1 MPLLRFDGYYVLTD
15 LAGVPDILSRIKPI
29 FRSLVPGRESEP
41 RVAELK
47 PWVRFVV
54 TAYLVTLVPALL
66 FLFAWMIMATPRL
79 IATIYDSF
87 GLQLD
92 RLHEAAGPAEVA
104 VGAVRMMALGMPV
117 AAMSLSLGRTGRM
130 AGRGLVRWS
139 RRSAPRTAVAA
150 LGAVAMI
157 GAAGYIWWP
166 NGDYEPIRPGER
178 GTIGESI
185 GAMSDAAEGRPFF
198 TPERE
203 LRYGPVPT
211 EREAEAARRARGSSE
226 RAAGQGRPDGVAP
239 QGGRDAP
246 EGGGGPT
253 AGGFDQ
259 SLGREDDFV
268 PFRDGSEVDGP
279 AYTPDGSGGS
289 QPVPG
294 ETTTQPGTT
303 TTQPAPSTTT
313 TQPVPGETTM
323 QPGTT
328 TTQPA
333 PSTTTTQPAPSDIG
347 TTTPTEPAPTGIGG
361 TSAAPTETTPTT
373 SETTPLTTDT
383 PPPDSGDTSTTT
395 APTTESDPTT
405 TTPTTP

>member
-1 MPLLRFDGYYVLTD
+1 MLQQLLPLLRFDGYYVLTD
-15 LAGVPDILSRIKPI
+15 LTGVPDILSRIKPI
-29 FRSLVPGRESEP
+29 FRSLVPGREQEP

-47 PWVRFVV
+47 PWVRVVV

-66 FLFAWMIMATPRL
+66 FLFAWMVMAAPRL
-79 IATIYDSF
+79 IATVHDSF

-92 RLHEAAGPAEVA
+92 RIHEAAGPAEAA
-104 VGAVRMMALGMPV
+104 VGAVRMLALGIPV
-117 AAMSLSLGRTGRM
+117 AAMSLSLSRAGRM

-139 RRSAPRTAVAA
+139 RGSAPRTAVAA
-150 LGAVAMI
+150 LGAVALV

-185 GAMSDAAEGRPFF
+185 SAMADAAGGRPSF

-211 EREAEAARRARGSSE
+211 EREAEAARQAGRSSE
-226 RAAGQGRPDGVAP
+226 RPAGQGRPDGVAP

-246 EGGGGPT
+246 EGAGGPT

-268 PFRDGSEVDGP
+268 PFREGSDVDGP
-279 AYTPDGSGGS
+279 DYTPDGERWLAAGS
-289 QPVPG
+289 RRNDDAARHHDHAAGAQHHDHAAG
-294 ETTTQPGTT
+294 AQHHDHAAGASTTS
-303 TTQPAPSTTT
+303 TQPAP
-313 TQPVPGETTM
+313 G
-323 QPGTT
+323 
-328 TTQPA
+328 
-333 PSTTTTQPAPSDIG
+333 DIG
-347 TTTPTEPAPTGIGG
+347 TTTPTEPDPTGIGG

-373 SETTPLTTDT
+373 SETTPVTTDT
-383 PPPDSGDTSTTT
+383 PPPDSADTSTTT
-395 APTTESDPTT
+395 APTTEGDPTT